1 MIRAPTTVALVTPT
15 IAWRRRPH
23 DSCDLITG
31 TCACVPP
38 LSVLAVEAL
47 CLRGTV
53 TKPLP
58 GQLADFSS
66 NKVVLAVIETYRGCN
81 SLRQDYDGMQMCRFQ

>member
-1 MIRAPTTVALVTPT
+1 M
-15 IAWRRRPH
+15 
-23 DSCDLITG
+23 
-31 TCACVPP
+31 PP

-66 NKVVLAVIETYRGCN
+66 NKVVLAVIEAYRGCN
-81 SLRQDYDGMQMCRFQ
+81 SLRQGIVNVDMRMFISAKKKFFDVSGRLIRG